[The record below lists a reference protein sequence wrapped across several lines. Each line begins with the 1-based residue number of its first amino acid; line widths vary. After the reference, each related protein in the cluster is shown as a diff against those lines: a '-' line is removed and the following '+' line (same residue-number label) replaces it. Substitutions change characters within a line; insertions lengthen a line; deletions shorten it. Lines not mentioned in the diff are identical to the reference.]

1 MGKVKQINIE
11 NPTYQFYNDQINLKD
26 FDERLLKIDKKDY
39 NEINIY
45 YIAYVTINKIADY
58 NNINSVNPFYLM
70 INEMIDHFECNSIEE
85 KNEIKYSVLDDVDE
99 NKEVLKNMKKFGRVL
114 KKKLKPLIV
123 VKKLNVG
130 KLLKIRFQ
138 SNDDLP
144 LKKPI
149 KLRLLT
155 ITIKSIFS
163 ENGKFYPQ
171 LFLDDTLYELQKC
184 CNIKKLM
191 FQKELI

>member
-11 NPTYQFYNDQINLKD
+11 NPTYYFYNDQINLKD